1 MSSIIEIL
9 GPYAME
15 GFSLTLT
22 FLETQLCVSLFARNL
37 RPRKFF
43 FLRILFFEVL
53 GITLFYGLA
62 VYNTHAGTMTAR
74 VLCYLA
80 ITAYCLLYTGGIFAG
95 KAEDFFIVFA
105 SGEAAHQFVGKL
117 YPLLQNLRGINDKAT
132 ISLLREDTAL
142 LQDWE
147 WVVFFLF
154 HVGMYLLLAQL
165 LSPKRLLQK
174 DKETSRSVGILSVI
188 VIFMVN
194 VLVCISRTYEGSDLM
209 LSIIIKVFVM
219 SISGVILALCAGIF
233 SQNEKAHQLDVLQQL
248 WKQDQAQFESVKA
261 GMDMISMKC
270 HDIKHILNRIEGKLN
285 EEEIDQLR
293 QAITFYDS
301 AIKTGNEVLDVVLS
315 EKGLVCQKQK
325 IQFSCMVDGSVL
337 SFLTPVQ
344 TYTIFGNI
352 MDNAIEAVS
361 KLPEDLRIVS
371 LSCRKENGIIE
382 IEESNYFDGHLLQSG
397 ITPDTTKPDQ
407 ARHGFGI
414 KSIQYVARQ
423 YGGEIETKAQEDMF
437 FLRVVFPVQK

>member
-1 MSSIIEIL
+1 MNSIIEIL
-9 GPYAME
+9 GPYTME
-15 GFSLTLT
+15 SFSLILT
-22 FLETQLCVSLFARNL
+22 FLETQLCVSLFAKNL
-37 RPRKFF
+37 QLRKFF
-43 FLRILFFEVL
+43 VLRILFFEIL
-53 GITLFYGLA
+53 GITLFYSLA

-80 ITAYCLLYTGGIFAG
+80 ITAYCLLFTGGIFAG
-95 KAEDFFIVFA
+95 TAEDFFIVFA
-105 SGEAAHQFVGKL
+105 SSEAAYQFVGKL

-132 ISLLREDTAL
+132 ISLLHEDTTL

-147 WVVFFLF
+147 WLLFFLF
-154 HVGMYLLLAQL
+154 HIGMYLLLAKL
-165 LSPKRLLQK
+165 FSPKRLLQK
-174 DKETSRSVGILSVI
+174 DKETSRSVGIISVL
-188 VIFMVN
+188 VIFVVN
-194 VLVCISRTYEGSDLM
+194 VLVCISRVYEGSDLM
-209 LSIIIKVFVM
+209 LSIKIKVFVM

-233 SQNEKAHQLDVLQQL
+233 SQNEQAHQLDVLQQL
-248 WKQDQAQFESVKA
+248 WKQDQAQFQSVKA
-261 GMDMISMKC
+261 GMDVINMKC

-301 AIKTGNEVLDVVLS
+301 AIETGNEVLDVVLS
-315 EKGLVCQKQK
+315 EKGLVCQKQN
-325 IQFSCMVDGSVL
+325 IQFSCMVDGTLL

-352 MDNAIEAVS
+352 LDNAIEAVQ
-361 KLPEDLRIVS
+361 KLPEDLRIIS
-371 LSCRKENGIIE
+371 LSCWKTESGIE
-382 IEESNYFDGHLLQSG
+382 IEESNYFDGHLLQSD
-397 ITPDTTKPDQ
+397 ITPATTKPDH

-423 YGGEIETKAQEDMF
+423 YGGEIETKAQENMF